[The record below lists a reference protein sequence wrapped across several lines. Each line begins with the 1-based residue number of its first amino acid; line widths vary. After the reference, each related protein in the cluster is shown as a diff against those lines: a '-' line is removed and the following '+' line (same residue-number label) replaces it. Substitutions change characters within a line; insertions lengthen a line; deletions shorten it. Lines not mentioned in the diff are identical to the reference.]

1 MSLDVTNP
9 NKRTVV
15 FVKIELDGLTLR
27 FATENAIAFDT
38 DGLKYFWE
46 GRVIDLSGI
55 SLGFNDFR
63 ESNAFVSNVSITLA
77 NGKDSLN
84 SGSTLDSYVSGYFWG
99 NKAVTIFLSDTLEQV
114 GNAAVTDQGFFGAGA
129 EGSGSVGDVTVGEG
143 AGDSGWGSGGYLFD
157 SQINTSNSGLIF
169 KGQIAFPDIF
179 TRHDDV
185 ALQFSVYD
193 LRYQDQKLICPNTF
207 DYGPVQT
214 SLRFPLLEQNVRGK
228 TAPVIYGDFS
238 KIALIPGFII
248 DIASTSKT
256 IKVADSTLVNTGQ
269 TPIHSIQFI
278 TLNGLSFSYS
288 TIDLT
293 TGSFTINPDNFLKP
307 PDFNG
312 EILIALKG
320 KTRGTAIAAFFGGS
334 SGDLLEHPVEILFD
348 LLVYYLG
355 FSSSEIDSGTFTGFK
370 TTYSSLKARGYFF
383 SGESVVD
390 LINSLCFEFGIEIY
404 FDNGTMYLNKLTFG
418 SQSIT
423 TTLSQDDILSYTTAT
438 DSNKQYFN
446 SVTVQFSPLEFTQNF
461 SQSETLDN
469 HQKRQYHSTTKR
481 DFNFKTVWNND
492 QASILERF
500 GRLLYISTLPIRN
513 VSLSST
519 SKCFLKK
526 PTEWL
531 SFTFHVFSSS
541 LLLVRSLSKNL
552 LNLSTNLELWD
563 LGTFQIKDY
572 ATTGAS
578 TPASLAAAQSAS
590 YSVYHCDYVL
600 TSNYNNTL
608 KITTSNVYTATMTA
622 AVYPTPE
629 LLATEIQRAINVGAG
644 KAVTVSYS
652 RSTAKFT
659 IATNDSS
666 NFTLHWTDT
675 PEIGRSS
682 LGFDV
687 SSNSTGAATYTSP
700 NVCPFDGITQA
711 SMWD

>member
-1 MSLDVTNP
+1 M
-9 NKRTVV
+9 

-27 FATENAIAFDT
+27 FATENAIAYDT
-38 DGLKYFWE
+38 DGVKYFWE
-46 GRVIDLSGI
+46 GRVIDLSNV

-63 ESNAFVSNVSITLA
+63 ESNAFVSNITVTLA
-77 NGKDSLN
+77 NGKDSLT
-84 SGSTLDSYVSGYFWG
+84 SGSSLDSYISGYFWG
-99 NKAVTIFLSDTLEQV
+99 NKNVTIFVSDTLEQV

-143 AGDSGWGSGGYLFD
+143 TGVDGWGSGPYTFD
-157 SQINTSNSGLIF
+157 SQMNTSNSGLIF
-169 KGQIAFPDIF
+169 RGQIAFPDTF

-185 ALQFSVYD
+185 AITFSAYD

-214 SLRFPLLEQNVRGK
+214 SLRFPSLEQNVRGK
-228 TAPVIYGDFS
+228 TAPVVYGDYS
-238 KIALIPGFII
+238 KIALIPGFIV
-248 DIASTSKT
+248 DIASTTKT
-256 IKVADSTLVNTGQ
+256 IKVADSTLTASGQ
-269 TPIHSIQFI
+269 NPIHSVQFI

-288 TIDLT
+288 TVDLT
-293 TGSFTINPDNFLKP
+293 SATFTINPSDFLTP

-312 EILIALKG
+312 DILVALKG
-320 KTRGTAIAAFFGGS
+320 KTRGTLIASFFGGS
-334 SGDLLEHPVEILFD
+334 STDLLEHPIEILFD

-355 FSSSEIDSGTFTGFK
+355 FSSSEIDSTTFTGFK
-370 TTYSSLKARGYFF
+370 TAYSSLKARAYFN
-383 SGESVVD
+383 SEKSVVD

-418 SQSIT
+418 SQSVT
-423 TTLSQDDILSYTTAT
+423 TTLSQDDITSYTTSI

-446 SVTVQFSPLEFTQNF
+446 SVTVQFSPLEFTTNF

-469 HQKRQYHSTTKR
+469 FQKRQYHSTTKR
-481 DFNFKTVWNND
+481 DLNFKTVWNND
-492 QASILERF
+492 QAAILERF

-519 SKCFLKK
+519 SKTFLKK
-526 PTEWL
+526 PTEWML
-531 SFTFHVFSSS
+531 LTFHIFSSS
-541 LLLVRSLSKNL
+541 YVLLRSISKNL
-552 LNLSTNLELWD
+552 FNLSTNLELWD
-563 LGTFQIKDY
+563 LGSFLIKDY
-572 ATTGAS
+572 ATTGQAA
-578 TPASLAAAQSAS
+578 PASYSAAQSAT
-590 YSVYHCDYVL
+590 YSVYHCDFVV

-608 KITTSNVYTATMTA
+608 KITTSNTYTATLTA
-622 AVYPTPE
+622 GAYGTPE
-629 LLATEIQRAINVGAG
+629 LLAAEIQRAINVGAG

-659 IATNDSS
+659 IATNDAS
-666 NFTLHWTDT
+666 NFTLNWTDT

-700 NVCPFDGITQA
+700 QICPFDGITQV